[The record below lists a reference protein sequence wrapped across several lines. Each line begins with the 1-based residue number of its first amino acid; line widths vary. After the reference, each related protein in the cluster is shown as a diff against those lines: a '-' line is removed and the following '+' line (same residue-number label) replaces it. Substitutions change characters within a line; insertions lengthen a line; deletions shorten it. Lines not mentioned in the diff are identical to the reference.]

1 MIWMPLS
8 NEEIENLEKFLLSDD
23 PSLQM
28 MGISMSKNLDLPPR
42 MYSLVSSLSVFSSE
56 EKIRKE
62 ALNFVKEKFN
72 FINAE
77 FKNEELINASN
88 LESLVISF
96 ILVAELN
103 QISKL
108 KWQGVHGS
116 NAKDGWYLSN
126 SQSKSRK
133 IISLEKSK
141 EMLRETPGWDN
152 DVDLLVEIIFS
163 IMVQLGEKKTRSLKD
178 RSEFNELISNA
189 IRSNLSRVDKKTYDN
204 FAKSNIIISEI
215 RTIFPSIADHYW
227 YTEAKYKK
235 ILSKGRRKILSN
247 LFLVGLA
254 GRSREPEAME
264 YLINCVEKPE
274 NKPIWALT
282 SVVLRES
289 SFDAVPYVEKLY
301 SENKK
306 LERWSMDFLKDY
318 GSGFYRMKNTK
329 LNTELEKRSLR
340 QSGHRK
346 DKIMRLLEFVDSSGE
361 QSIFLESKGRLEN
374 ELSSDDADKVIE
386 LVKDMAYY
394 PKLRNLLIDLFEDER
409 LPVRH
414 TALKSLNKLKWSSS
428 TSEKYVVES
437 LKLRLGD
444 KNKMM
449 RRGAVKALT
458 GEPRDYYGWKWTHSR
473 EIFDD
478 EDSGVKI
485 ILLDD
490 MVKSWIDRSLIPRS
504 PHIFFEGRHS
514 VGFRIEDR
522 TNDDSG
528 TTDNYNFL
536 VKQFKVMIDSDDE
549 KTRKAGQISLMILE
563 NASTL
568 AYGGNAVREAALSKA
583 GHTIPARDTTM
594 KKLNDLVKDGLGN
607 LTKDLF

>member
-1 MIWMPLS
+1 M
-8 NEEIENLEKFLLSDD
+8 
-23 PSLQM
+23 
-28 MGISMSKNLDLPPR
+28 
-42 MYSLVSSLSVFSSE
+42 
-56 EKIRKE
+56 
-62 ALNFVKEKFN
+62 
-72 FINAE
+72 
-77 FKNEELINASN
+77 
-88 LESLVISF
+88 
-96 ILVAELN
+96 
-103 QISKL
+103 
-108 KWQGVHGS
+108 
-116 NAKDGWYLSN
+116 
-126 SQSKSRK
+126 
-133 IISLEKSK
+133 
-141 EMLRETPGWDN
+141 
-152 DVDLLVEIIFS
+152 
-163 IMVQLGEKKTRSLKD
+163 
-178 RSEFNELISNA
+178 
-189 IRSNLSRVDKKTYDN
+189 
-204 FAKSNIIISEI
+204 
-215 RTIFPSIADHYW
+215 
-227 YTEAKYKK
+227 
-235 ILSKGRRKILSN
+235 
-247 LFLVGLA
+247 
-254 GRSREPEAME
+254 
-264 YLINCVEKPE
+264 
-274 NKPIWALT
+274 
-282 SVVLRES
+282 
-289 SFDAVPYVEKLY
+289 
-301 SENKK
+301 
-306 LERWSMDFLKDY
+306 
-318 GSGFYRMKNTK
+318 
-329 LNTELEKRSLR
+329 
-340 QSGHRK
+340 
-346 DKIMRLLEFVDSSGE
+346 
-361 QSIFLESKGRLEN
+361 
-374 ELSSDDADKVIE
+374 
-386 LVKDMAYY
+386 
-394 PKLRNLLIDLFEDER
+394 
-409 LPVRH
+409 
-414 TALKSLNKLKWSSS
+414 KSLNKLKWSSS